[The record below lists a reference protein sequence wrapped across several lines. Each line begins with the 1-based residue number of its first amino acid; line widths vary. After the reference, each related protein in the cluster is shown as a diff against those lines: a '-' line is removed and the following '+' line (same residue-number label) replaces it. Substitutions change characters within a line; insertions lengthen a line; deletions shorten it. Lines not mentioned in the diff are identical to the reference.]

1 MVKKYINREIKM
13 IPDILRIW
21 GASPTSDTGI
31 IWVFLI
37 FFISYLI
44 GSIPFGI
51 LISRLFRLSD
61 IRNIGSGNIGAT
73 NVLRTGNKI
82 AAVLTLTMDVAKGFF
97 VVFIIKEFL
106 GITASHF
113 AALGVFFGHLFS
125 IFLFFKGGKGVA
137 TFIGIQ
143 LILNFYIALSVC
155 VIWVIIAITTRYS
168 SLSSIISSIF
178 SLFIL
183 IYINDLSYFWLQMF
197 LVSSIVLSHK
207 KNIANL
213 ISGNEHKIKL
223 NN

>member
-1 MVKKYINREIKM
+1 
-13 IPDILRIW
+13 
-21 GASPTSDTGI
+21 
-31 IWVFLI
+31 
-37 FFISYLI
+37 
-44 GSIPFGI
+44 
-51 LISRLFRLSD
+51 
-61 IRNIGSGNIGAT
+61 
-73 NVLRTGNKI
+73 
-82 AAVLTLTMDVAKGFF
+82 MDVAKGLF
-97 VVFIIKEFL
+97 VVFLIKEFL